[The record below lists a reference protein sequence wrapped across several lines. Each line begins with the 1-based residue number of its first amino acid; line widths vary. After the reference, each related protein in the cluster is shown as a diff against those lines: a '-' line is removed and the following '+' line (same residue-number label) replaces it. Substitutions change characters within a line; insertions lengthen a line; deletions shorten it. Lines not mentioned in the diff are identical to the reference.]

1 MKSTRWL
8 SIAALICGVAVGL
21 GAYASHAV
29 SGQSQQR
36 LALAALFAFA
46 HGLALIALAGRQ
58 SALANASKMIFLA
71 GIGLFSGSLACAAL
85 FATTTLAAPVGGS
98 LLIFGW
104 LLSAIDFWRDP

>member
-1 MKSTRWL
+1 MRWL
-8 SIAALICGVAVGL
+8 SIAAMICGVAVAL
-21 GAYASHAV
+21 GAYASHAA
-29 SGQSQQR
+29 SGPLQQR

-85 FATTTLAAPVGGS
+85 FSTTTIAAPFGGS

-104 LLSAIDFWRDP
+104 LLSAVDFWRNP

>member
-1 MKSTRWL
+1 MKSERWL
-8 SIAALICGVAVGL
+8 AIAPLICGIAVAL

-29 SGQSQQR
+29 AGQSQQR

-46 HGLALIALAGRQ
+46 HGLALIAMTRRQ

-71 GIGLFSGSLACAAL
+71 GIGMFSGSLACAAL
-85 FATTTLAAPVGGS
+85 FATTTIAAPLGGS

-104 LLSAIDFWRDP
+104 LLSAVDFWRNP